1 MRAAGNFWRGTLQ
14 NGTTQMINKCYKPK
28 RKQWICAWC
37 IAIRGHMYVPCHATL
52 SQSMDVYGWM
62 GRMDGCCVEIYFS
75 DIFIT
80 DERTIKWTKKKCIPY
95 VNDSSFITRMD
106 QFHRLIPFVWF
117 RFVVSLLSI
126 HVWNGCA
133 GRYPEKGSEEHH
145 GHCDFFFVCVWFLVR
160 EEKDIYSILF
170 TLIHISHWY
179 EYSLTM
185 LSRKKRNT
193 LLILISS
200 MMSQKRSTTSCILFS
215 QTPCDGKYQI
225 KVSCKTGG

>member
-1 MRAAGNFWRGTLQ
+1 MDMCLMYCDTRA
-14 NGTTQMINKCYKPK
+14 YV
-28 RKQWICAWC
+28 CAMPCDFVSIHGC
-37 IAIRGHMYVPCHATL
+37 IW
-52 SQSMDVYGWM
+52 MDGSDGWM
-62 GRMDGCCVEIYFS
+62 LCWNLLFWYFHN
-75 DIFIT
+75 
-80 DERTIKWTKKKCIPY
+80 RWKNNKVNKKKCIPY